1 MILGGLLDYL
11 KVESDQDA
19 QSLPKK
25 IVDGV
30 FSQMVNDQSRSA
42 DDPGDERI
50 DDEDYNCGSG
60 VFWRY
65 LLGGFRQDA
74 ALRTEVLRLVAA
86 DPGNNPIYNSG
97 RGRTYRQ

>member
-1 MILGGLLDYL
+1 
-11 KVESDQDA
+11 
-19 QSLPKK
+19 
-25 IVDGV
+25 
-30 FSQMVNDQSRSA
+30 MVNDESRSA

-74 ALRTEVLRLVAA
+74 ALRREVLRLVAA

-97 RGRTYRQ
+97 RGRTYRHSPGDELFKAFDALATLTAAIEI